1 MTATTPAGPAAG
13 SAPSRR
19 LLRGEPWL
27 IALYALLAALVTWQQ
42 IHLGHINNF
51 AMFRWSFF
59 HLREGLSLYAPYA
72 ALYFDLYQYGPSFA
86 LFMAPF
92 ALPPVWLGLFL
103 FNALN
108 VAVFYYAVRRLL
120 PGRTGLLALVLLFF
134 EVLRATQNSETNAL
148 AAGLMVLAFLALER
162 GQTQRAAAAIAVGAL
177 IKIFPLAAAALAL
190 PHRWRWRF
198 GAALGACL
206 ALLLLA
212 PLLVTPAGMLLQ
224 QYRWWGALEHSYG
237 PLRLESVMAL
247 LALVVPGEWPNW
259 PVQLLGTALVLLPF
273 ALRRAD
279 WDDAGF
285 RRAML
290 YALLVY
296 VLLFNHQAESP
307 TFIIAM
313 TGIVAWYLTAR
324 RRWYHHAVMA
334 AAWLL
339 VSLFSEILPAS
350 ALIACCRPWHYKTV
364 PVLIAWLVMLWELLA
379 PVRAGTAADAGRGG
393 TPTLAAERP
402 A

>member
-1 MTATTPAGPAAG
+1 MTATTTAGPTPDP
-13 SAPSRR
+13 APSRS
-19 LLRGEPWL
+19 LRRAEAGL
-27 IALYALLAALVTWQQ
+27 IALYALLAAFVTWQE

-59 HLREGLSLYAPYA
+59 HLLEGVNLYAPHDAHY
-72 ALYFDLYQYGPSFA
+72 YDLYQYGPSFA
-86 LFMAPF
+86 FLMAPF
-92 ALPPVWLGLFL
+92 ALPPVWLGLLL

-108 VAVFYYAVRRLL
+108 VGVFFYAIRRLL
-120 PGRTGLLALVLLFF
+120 PGPTGLVALALLFF

-162 GQTQRAAAAIAVGAL
+162 GRTARAAAAIAVGAL
-177 IKIFPLAAAALAL
+177 IKIFPLAAAAFAL

-198 GAALGACL
+198 ALALGAAL

-212 PLLVTPAGMLLQ
+212 PLLVTPAGMLVQ

-237 PLRLESVMAL
+237 PLRLESAMAL
-247 LALVVPGEWPNW
+247 LALLVPGDWPNW
-259 PVQLLGTALVLLPF
+259 PVQLLGTALALLPF
-273 ALRRAD
+273 AVRRAD
-279 WDDAGF
+279 WGDAGF

-290 YALLVY
+290 ASLLVY

-324 RRWYHHAVMA
+324 RRWYHHALMA
-334 AAWLL
+334 ASWVL
-339 VSLFSEILPAS
+339 VSLFSEVLPADV
-350 ALIACCRPWHYKTV
+350 LNACCRPWHYKTV
-364 PVLIAWLVMLWELLA
+364 PVLLAWLVMLWELLA
-379 PVRAGTAADAGRGG
+379 PRRAAAPAADAG
-393 TPTLAAERP
+393 AAG
-402 A
+402 

>member
-1 MTATTPAGPAAG
+1 M
-13 SAPSRR
+13 
-19 LLRGEPWL
+19 
-27 IALYALLAALVTWQQ
+27 LVTWQQ
-42 IHLGHINNF
+42 IHIGHVNNF

-59 HLREGLSLYAPYA
+59 HLRQGLSLYAPYD
-72 ALYFDLYQYGPSFA
+72 ALYYDLYQYGPSFA
-86 LFMAPF
+86 LLIAPF
-92 ALPPVWLGLFL
+92 ALPPEWLGLFL

-108 VAVFYYAVRRLL
+108 VAVFYVAVRRLL
-120 PGRTGLLALVLLFF
+120 PGRTGLLALGLLFF

-162 GQTQRAAAAIAVGAL
+162 GRAMRAAAAIALGTL

-198 GAALGACL
+198 ALALGASFI
-206 ALLLLA
+206 LLLLA
-212 PLLVTPAGMLLQ
+212 PLLVTPAGTLVQ

-247 LALVVPGEWPNW
+247 IALVVPGAWPNW
-259 PVQLLGTALVLLPF
+259 PVQLLGTALMLLPF
-273 ALRRAD
+273 AVRRAD
-279 WDDAGF
+279 WGDAVF

-296 VLLFNHQAESP
+296 VLIFNHQAESP

-313 TGIVAWYLTAR
+313 TGIVAWYLTAE
-324 RRWYHHAVMA
+324 RRWYHHAVLA
-334 AAWLL
+334 ASWVL
-339 VSLFSEILPAS
+339 VSLFSEILPART
-350 ALIACCRPWHYKTV
+350 LIACCRPWHYKTV
-364 PVLIAWLVMLWELLA
+364 PVVVAWLVMLWELLA
-379 PVRAGTAADAGRGG
+379 PRRAAPPAAGAG
-393 TPTLAAERP
+393 AA